1 MGEPRDPDEH
11 PGGRPDEG
19 AAAGTPRRVDRV
31 AFGREFPSGEA
42 SATECAQNLV
52 RTAELFLDADMRALR
67 HHGLSVPARILLST
81 LEGAGDPLSHSAIAE
96 RLFVTGASVTS
107 LVDTLERRGLVR
119 RIRDTDD
126 RRVVL
131 VQLTDAAYPVIDSF
145 LAEVTTLHA
154 HVFAGLDEQERETFV
169 RLLARVAAALESLD
183 VKAAVAATRPR
194 RRSRKRSAGA
204 RRPSAG

>member
-1 MGEPRDPDEH
+1 MGESRDPDDRA
-11 PGGRPDEG
+11 GGRPDG
-19 AAAGTPRRVDRV
+19 GPAAGTPRRVDRV

-52 RTAELFLDADMRALR
+52 RTAELFLDADVRALR
-67 HHGLSVPARILLST
+67 HHGLSVPARILLGT
-81 LEGAGDPLSHSAIAE
+81 LEGAGEPLSHSAIAE

-119 RIRDTDD
+119 RIRDTAD

-131 VQLTDAAYPVIDSF
+131 VQLTEAAYPVIDSF

-154 HVFAGLDEQERETFV
+154 HEFAVLDEEERETFV
-169 RLLARVAAALESLD
+169 RLLAKVAGAIESLD

-194 RRSRKRSAGA
+194 RGSRRAGRGSA
-204 RRPSAG
+204 R